1 MKYTHVVWD
10 FNGTILDDVDTGIRA
25 VNRLLADRNLPTIAD
40 ADAYRRVFRF
50 PIKSYYEALGFDFD
64 KEPYEVVAPQWVA
77 LYLELVKTAS
87 LCPYVKEAL
96 GAFAQRGLLQT
107 LLSATEQS
115 MLCEQVRGLGLE
127 GYFDRMMGLDH
138 IHAHSKLALAR
149 AWREENPMAHAFM
162 IGDTVHDFE
171 AAQAMDM
178 DCYLIAGGHQP
189 RETLMATGAPVF
201 DDLQMLVEY
210 LFKEEKI

>member
-10 FNGTILDDVDTGIRA
+10 FNGTVLDDVETGIRA
-25 VNRLLADRNLPTIAD
+25 VNRLLVERGLPTLAD

-50 PIKSYYEALGFDFD
+50 PIKSYYEALGFDFA
-64 KEPYEVVAPQWVA
+64 KEPYEIVAPKWVA
-77 LYLELVKTAS
+77 LYLQFVTSAPLR
-87 LCPYVKEAL
+87 PYVKESL
-96 GAFAQRGLLQT
+96 GMFAERGLLQT
-107 LLSATEQS
+107 LLSATEQR
-115 MLCEQVRGLGLE
+115 MLCEQVHGLGLE

-138 IHAHSKLALAR
+138 IHAHSKLSLAR
-149 AWREENPMAHAFM
+149 AWREENPMAYAFM

-189 RETLMATGAPVF
+189 RETLMATGAPVYE
-201 DDLQMLVEY
+201 DLQALMKHLIA
-210 LFKEEKI
+210 EEKI